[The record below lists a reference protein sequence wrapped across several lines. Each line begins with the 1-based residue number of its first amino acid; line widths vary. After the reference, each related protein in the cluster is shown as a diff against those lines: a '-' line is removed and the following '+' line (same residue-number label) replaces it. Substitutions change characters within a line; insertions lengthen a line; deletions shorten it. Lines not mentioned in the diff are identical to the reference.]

1 MQKILVIRLTS
12 MGDLV
17 HTLPAVAA
25 LRETFPK
32 AQIDWVVERKWAPI
46 LEGTPAVNR
55 IIPMDQKP
63 IGRLTA
69 AVREIRAA
77 GYHTAIDFQ
86 GLYKSAAVAWLSKA
100 SRRVGFNTAG
110 AREPAAAFLYSERV
124 KAGGPH
130 AVDKNFSLV
139 EHVGAHRPPKP
150 QFPMHVSETA
160 ARAVKERLAASGV
173 SDYVVVNP
181 GASCGFKCWP
191 ADRFGV
197 VCREL
202 ERRHGWKSVVAIG
215 PGEDA
220 LAKALQE
227 AAVPAKPVVFPASLS
242 ELMALMAS
250 ARLAIAADTGP
261 LHLASALGTPVVGIY
276 GPTDPVKNGPR
287 GGKFVVVRNAL
298 PEETSNH
305 RRSAH
310 SPAILRVTIDEVL
323 EAVERLR
330 AGSH

>member
-1 MQKILVIRLTS
+1 MEKILVIRLTS

-25 LRETFPK
+25 LRETFPN

-55 IIPMDQKP
+55 IITMDPKP
-63 IGRLTA
+63 IGKLTE
-69 AVREIRAA
+69 AVREIRSV
-77 GYHTAIDFQ
+77 GYDTAIDFQ
-86 GLYKSAAVAWLSKA
+86 GLYKSATLALLSKA
-100 SRRVGFNTAG
+100 SRRVGFDIAS
-110 AREPAAAFLYSERV
+110 AREPAAAFLYTERV

-130 AVDKNFSLV
+130 AVNKNFSLV
-139 EHVGAHRPPKP
+139 EHMGVLRPARPL
-150 QFPMHVSETA
+150 FPMHVSESA
-160 ARAVKERLAASGV
+160 GRAVKERLAANGI

-220 LAKALQE
+220 LAEELRKT
-227 AAVPAKPVVFPASLS
+227 AAPTQPVVFPASLT
-242 ELMALMAS
+242 ELMALLAS
-250 ARLAIAADTGP
+250 ARMVIAADTGP
-261 LHLASALGTPVVGIY
+261 LHLAAALGTPVVGIY
-276 GPTDPVKNGPR
+276 GPTDPVKNGPV
-287 GGKFVVVRNAL
+287 GGKFVVVRNAR

-305 RRSAH
+305 RRAAH

-323 EAVERLR
+323 DAVERLETKSR
-330 AGSH
+330 